1 MSTLDGRTQSILE
14 DFRRYF
20 DKFNKPVVEADELIF
35 MLKQQPKRF
44 ASNED
49 RATHSAMV
57 RASMHDVDVETRNG
71 IVGILHETAY
81 ANRLATACID
91 YRGGKEVDLMSL
103 GQQHLN
109 EFKLAIRAS
118 DDTDGF
124 IDTPIGT
131 ILTESL
137 NFDTGFKWR
146 LEPLR
151 RCMRPLQDGDFG
163 LVCARP
169 DRGKTSFLA
178 SELTHIA
185 PQTPDDRPILWLNNE
200 GPGKR
205 IYPRLYQAALG
216 MDFMQ
221 ILDLNKKAGA
231 LEKAYGD
238 VVGDPFKIRI
248 KDIHGF
254 NIGQVERIIEEQ
266 NPSMVVYDM
275 VDNIR
280 GFGSEARNDLALE
293 KMYQQVRE
301 LAVLY
306 EHVALATSQISADG
320 DGLLY
325 PLQHMLKDS
334 KTGKQGACDF
344 QIMLG
349 TSNDPS
355 MESMR
360 GIGLVKNK
368 LQLPGFPS
376 DPREEVHFCKLTSRF
391 QEISND

>member
-1 MSTLDGRTQSILE
+1 MKTLDGRTQSILD

-20 DKFNKPVVEADELIF
+20 DKFDKPVVDADELIF
-35 MLKQQPKRF
+35 MLNQQQKRF
-44 ASNED
+44 SSDEE

-57 RASMHDVDVETRNG
+57 RASMQDVDEETKRG

-81 ANRLATACID
+81 ANKLAQSCID
-91 YRGGKEVDLMSL
+91 YRAGKEIDLMEVS
-103 GQQHLN
+103 QRQLN
-109 EFKLAIRAS
+109 EYKLSVRAT
-118 DDTDGF
+118 DRTDGF
-124 IDTPIGT
+124 INTPIGT

-137 NFDTGFKWR
+137 NFDTGIKWR

-169 DRGKTSFLA
+169 DRGKTSFFA
-178 SELTHIA
+178 SELTHMA
-185 PQTPDDRPILWLNNE
+185 SQTPDDRPILWLNNE

-216 MDFMQ
+216 MNFMQ
-221 ILDLNKKAGA
+221 ILDLNKKAGQ

-254 NIGQVERIIEEQ
+254 TIGQVERIIEEQ
-266 NPSMVVYDM
+266 NPSIVVYDM
-275 VDNIR
+275 VDNIK
-280 GFGSEARNDLALE
+280 GFGSEARTDLALE
-293 KMYQQVRE
+293 KMYQTVRE

-306 EHVALATSQISADG
+306 EHVAMATSQISADG

-349 TSNDPS
+349 ASNDPS

-360 GIGLVKNK
+360 GIGIVKNK
-368 LQLPGFPS
+368 LQMPNAPA
-376 DPREEVHFCKLTSRF
+376 DPREEVHFNKLTSIYK
-391 QEISND
+391 EIQQ

>member
-1 MSTLDGRTQSILE
+1 MKTLDGKTVAILE

-20 DKFNKPVVEADELIF
+20 DKFDKPVVEADELIF
-35 MLKQQPKRF
+35 MLNQQPKRF
-44 ASNED
+44 SSDED
-49 RATHSAMV
+49 RSTHAAMV
-57 RASMHDVDVETRNG
+57 RASMQDVDEETKRG

-81 ANRLATACID
+81 ANKLAQSCID
-91 YRGGKEVDLMSL
+91 YRGGKEIDLMSL

-109 EFKLAIRAS
+109 DYKLAVRAT
-118 DDTDGF
+118 DNTDGY

-137 NFDTGFKWR
+137 DFDRGIKWR

-151 RCMRPLQDGDFG
+151 RCMRPLQEGDFG

-169 DRGKTSFLA
+169 DRGKTSFFA
-178 SELTHIA
+178 SELTHMA

-205 IYPRLYQAALG
+205 IYPRLYQAALN
-216 MDFMQ
+216 MNFMQ
-221 ILDLNKKAGA
+221 ILDLNKKAGQ
-231 LEKAYGD
+231 LERAYGD

-266 NPSMVVYDM
+266 NPSIVVYDM
-275 VDNIR
+275 VDNIK
-280 GFGSEARNDLALE
+280 GFGGEARTDLALE

-349 TSNDPS
+349 ANNDPA

-360 GIGLVKNK
+360 GVGIVKNK
-368 LQLPGFPS
+368 LQMPNAPS
-376 DPREEVHFCKLTSRF
+376 DPREEVHFNKLTSRY
-391 QEISND
+391 QEIQQ